1 MRPRRS
7 AIEHAIVERL
17 WGQLP
22 HWGITEFSI
31 RTDITDRPDVVLDLP
46 AGRLGIEICR
56 LDYEAFC
63 RWLASPPDAP
73 YSRTA
78 EVTVD
83 LDKQLGAVMARKGP
97 KYPAYVAEAGLGAC
111 WLLLYNNLYDF
122 DDDVTPGVPN
132 REWFERFARWT
143 LQDLGC
149 PFERVYFLLE
159 YPERWFQLFDRHHPQ
174 PRRGTV
180 HSWPRVIYREFDD
193 QDGAAAARSGAAV
206 PERFG

>member
-1 MRPRRS
+1 M
-7 AIEHAIVERL
+7 VERL
-17 WGQLP
+17 WRQLP

-31 RTDITDRPDVVLDLP
+31 RADMTDRPDVVLDL
-46 AGRLGIEICR
+46 ADGRLGIEICR

-63 RWLASPPDAP
+63 RWLATPRDAP
-73 YSRTA
+73 YARSA

-83 LDKQLGAVMARKGP
+83 LDTQLAAVMARKAP
-97 KYPAYVAEAGLGAC
+97 KYPAYVAEAGLDAC

-122 DDDVTPGVPN
+122 ADEAAPGLPD
-132 REWFERFARWT
+132 RAWFERFAQWA
-143 LQDLGC
+143 LQELGC

-159 YPERWFQLFDRHHPQ
+159 HPERWYQLFDRDRHL

-180 HSWPRVIYREFDD
+180 HSWPRVIYRESE
-193 QDGAAAARSGAAV
+193 QDAESGASVPGGAA